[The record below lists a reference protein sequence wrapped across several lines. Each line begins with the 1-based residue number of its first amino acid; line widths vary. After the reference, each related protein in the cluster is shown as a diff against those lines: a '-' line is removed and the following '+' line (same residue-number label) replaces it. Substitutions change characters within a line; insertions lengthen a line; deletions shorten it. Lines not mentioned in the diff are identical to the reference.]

1 MLLRVARA
9 VMSNLTFHDLFH
21 MMYVNN
27 FPALAQALD
36 EGADVNMVDGVDSLN
51 LAVN

>member
-27 FPALAQALD
+27 FPALEQAFN
-36 EGADVNMVDGVDSLN
+36 EGADINMLNEVDSSN
-51 LAVN
+51 LAVH